1 LSSGLDIVF
10 LGLSVTSA
18 SGNGHATTYRG
29 LVRELAARG
38 HRVRFLERD
47 QPWHASIRDMPHPP
61 GAETHIYSSLD
72 ELFIDHG
79 PAVRG
84 ADAVI
89 VGSQVPDGVA
99 VGEWVTE
106 TATGVTAF
114 YDIDTPVTLQTLRSG
129 DAQYLSRELV
139 PRYDLYLSFTGG
151 PTLDVMEREFG
162 SPYARP
168 LYCSVDPVQYHPEDV
183 PERWV
188 LGYLGTYSDDR
199 QPAVERLL
207 IAPARKCGMLRFA
220 VAGPRY
226 PDVIEWPANVERIE
240 DVPPSEHRWFYNS
253 QRFTLNVTRVAMV
266 EAGYSPSVRLF
277 QSAACGTPA
286 ITDFWPGLDAFFA
299 ADEEIVVA
307 HDARDV
313 VEALRGMR
321 PGDADQIGQRARE
334 RVLRSHTA
342 AHRAAELEGYLVDL
356 LGVELTSSST
366 ASDVQQVADRP
377 PLNYPGAA

>member
-1 LSSGLDIVF
+1 MTGGLDIVF
-10 LGLSVTSA
+10 LGLSITS
-18 SGNGHATTYRG
+18 SWGNGHATTYRG

-47 QPWHASIRDMPHPP
+47 RPWYAKNRDLPHPT
-61 GAETHIYSSLD
+61 GADTHIYSSLD

-89 VGSQVPDGVA
+89 VGSYVPDGIA

-106 TATGVTAF
+106 TATGVAAF
-114 YDIDTPVTLQTLRSG
+114 YDIDTPVTLAKLRSG
-129 DAQYLSRELV
+129 DVQYLNRELI

-151 PTLDVMEREFG
+151 PTLGVIEREFG
-162 SPYARP
+162 SQYARP
-168 LYCSVDPVQYHPEDV
+168 LYCSVNPSEYYPEEAG
-183 PERWV
+183 ERWA

-207 IAPARKCGMLRFA
+207 MEPARTCGMLRFA
-220 VAGPRY
+220 VVGPQY
-226 PDVIEWPANVERIE
+226 PDGIAWPPNVERIE
-240 DVPPSEHRWFYNS
+240 HLPPSDHRWFYNS
-253 QRFTLNVTRVAMV
+253 QRFTLNVTRAAMV
-266 EAGYSPSVRLF
+266 EAGYAPSVRLF
-277 QSAACGTPA
+277 ESAACGTPA

-299 ADEEIVVA
+299 IGEEIVVA
-307 HDARDV
+307 HHARDV

-321 PGDADQIGQRARE
+321 AGDAEAIGQRARE

-356 LGVELTSSST
+356 LGADLADPVT
-366 ASDVQQVADRP
+366 AHEVQQVADGAPRP
-377 PLNYPGAA
+377 YPGTP